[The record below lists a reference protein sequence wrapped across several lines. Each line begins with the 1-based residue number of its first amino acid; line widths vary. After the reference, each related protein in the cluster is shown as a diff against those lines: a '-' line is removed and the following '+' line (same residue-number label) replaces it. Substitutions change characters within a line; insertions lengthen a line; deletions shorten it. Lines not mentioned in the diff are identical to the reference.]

1 VSGPGRIVD
10 DVLRIDDGAVT
21 TLTLHRPEVKNAL
34 DRALVAALAGALGRA
49 AADDDVRVVVLTGAG
64 DAFSAGADLRE
75 APDVDTLE
83 ERRAGHHAF
92 LSALETFPKP
102 LVAAVNGVAVGA
114 GCTIL
119 LHCDLVLM
127 ADTARV
133 RLPFVALGLTAEA
146 GSSVLLPALVGHQEA
161 AAMLL
166 TGGWMGAAQAG
177 RSGLAWKVCPPDAL
191 AADARAVAEAIAEH
205 PLESLVATKRLLL
218 AARVDA
224 VRAAREREQREY
236 DALIPAAA
244 QRLRRARGTR

>member
-1 VSGPGRIVD
+1 MVD
-10 DVLRIDDGAVT
+10 DVLRIDDGRVT

-34 DRALVAALAGALGRA
+34 DRSLVAALTGALERT
-49 AADDDVRVVVLTGAG
+49 AADDRVHVVVLTGAG

-75 APDVDTLE
+75 APDLDSLE
-83 ERRAGHHAF
+83 ERRAGHRAF
-92 LSALETFPKP
+92 MAALETFPKP

-146 GSSVLLPALVGHQEA
+146 GSSVLLPALLGHQEA

-166 TGGWMGAAQAG
+166 TGGWMGAAQAQ
-177 RSGLAWKVCPPDAL
+177 RSGLAWKMCAPNAL
-191 AADARAVAEAIAEH
+191 AADARGVAEAIAEH
-205 PLESLVATKRLLL
+205 PLEALVATKRLLL

-236 DALIPAAA
+236 DVLIPSAT
-244 QRLRRARGTR
+244 ARIRQARETR